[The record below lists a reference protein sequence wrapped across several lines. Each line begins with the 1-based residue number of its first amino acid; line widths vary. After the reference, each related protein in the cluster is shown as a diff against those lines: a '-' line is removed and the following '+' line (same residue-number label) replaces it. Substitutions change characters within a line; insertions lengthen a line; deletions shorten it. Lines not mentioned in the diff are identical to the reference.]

1 MTMILMFLVRNL
13 SLQQTMESLHVMVFL
28 AATTSLQR
36 HTDMYNTHTCTHTHM
51 CVCVF
56 ACVCVCVCVCL
67 CVCVSVCLCVSV
79 FNLLKLQI
87 FNEN

>member
-36 HTDMYNTHTCTHTHM
+36 HTDMYNTHTCTHTHTHTHAHTHT
-51 CVCVF
+51 CVC
-56 ACVCVCVCVCL
+56 ACVCVCV
-67 CVCVSVCLCVSV
+67 CVSV

>member
-36 HTDMYNTHTCTHTHM
+36 HTDMYNTHTYV
-51 CVCVF
+51 CVCLHV
-56 ACVCVCVCVCL
+56 CVCVCVCVC
-67 CVCVSVCLCVSV
+67 VSVCIC
-79 FNLLKLQI
+79 FQPA
-87 FNEN
+87 

>member
-36 HTDMYNTHTCTHTHM
+36 HTDMCNTHTCTHTY
-51 CVCVF
+51 VCVF
-56 ACVCVCVCVCL
+56 ACVCVYVCVCVC
-67 CVCVSVCLCVSV
+67 VCVYLFLTCLNFRFSMKTKEMV
-79 FNLLKLQI
+79 QI
-87 FNEN
+87 K

>member
-36 HTDMYNTHTCTHTHM
+36 HTDMYNTHTCTHTHTYVCVCLHV
-51 CVCVF
+51 CVCVR
-56 ACVCVCVCVCL
+56 VCVCVCVS
-67 CVCVSVCLCVSV
+67 VSVSVCIC
-79 FNLLKLQI
+79 FQPA
-87 FNEN
+87 

>member
-36 HTDMYNTHTCTHTHM
+36 HTDMCNTHTCTHTY
-51 CVCVF
+51 VCVF
-56 ACVCVCVCVCL
+56 ACVCMCVCVCVCVYL
-67 CVCVSVCLCVSV
+67 FLTCLNFRFSMKTKEMV
-79 FNLLKLQI
+79 KI
-87 FNEN
+87 K

>member
-36 HTDMYNTHTCTHTHM
+36 HTDMCNTHTCTHTY
-51 CVCVF
+51 VCVF
-56 ACVCVCVCVCL
+56 ACVCVYVCVCV
-67 CVCVSVCLCVSV
+67 CVSV

>member
-36 HTDMYNTHTCTHTHM
+36 HTDMCNTHTCTHTY
-51 CVCVF
+51 VCVF
-56 ACVCVCVCVCL
+56 ACVCMCVCVCV
-67 CVCVSVCLCVSV
+67 CVSV